1 MESATVNT
9 TPVVGYGIL
18 HSFDPA
24 TFGVY
29 GYGFLIHQDTREKVE
44 ETTTWL
50 QATIS
55 DYYQGKAPDS
65 ITTSFYPADTCEAD
79 IQANLPQQLKT
90 LDEDVRNSLIPWDLG
105 YYATTWDKAQVKI
118 DEARTL
124 DAQYRA
130 AGQPLE
136 GNHPLAAFFSL
147 M

>member
-1 MESATVNT
+1 MKTTDVNT

-24 TFGVY
+24 TFGTY

-44 ETTTWL
+44 ETATWL
-50 QATIS
+50 QSTIR
-55 DYYQGKAPDS
+55 DYYQGKAPVS
-65 ITTSFYPADTCEAD
+65 ITTSFYPPGTSEAD
-79 IQANLPQQLKT
+79 IQANLTQQIST
-90 LDEDVRNSLIPWDLG
+90 LDEGVRTSLIPWDLG

-130 AGQPLE
+130 ADQPLE
-136 GNHPLAAFFSL
+136 GHHPLAAFFTPI
-147 M
+147 